1 MWCDWRVCRWKGHIQ
16 PMRTL
21 TALLVCMVLGTARAD
36 VVPHLYRGETIV
48 TGQENLDERERGFRE
63 ALAEA
68 VVKVSGDARLP
79 GDPRLAPVLQEAGRF
94 VDKFEYEDRLAKKK
108 LMDEQ
113 GTRERSYFLRVDF
126 NPAAVNRL
134 LAELGARPWPADR
147 PRLLVLLVVR
157 DSVGRYLLADE
168 GARGWG
174 QREAL
179 AAIARR
185 RGVPVVLPRSDAAGE
200 AESGR
205 GEGEAPDAGKI
216 RRLENASEAA
226 AVLHGEMTMQD
237 NGLWDTDW
245 MLQSAEGQGSWRTG
259 GTTFDRAIATGVE
272 SSALRLAGLQ

>member
-1 MWCDWRVCRWKGHIQ
+1 MWCDWRVSPRKGHIQ
-16 PMRTL
+16 AMRTL

-36 VVPHLYRGETIV
+36 VVPDLYRGETIV

-126 NPAAVNRL
+126 NPVAVNRL
-134 LAELGARPWPADR
+134 LAELGEQPWPADR

-185 RGVPVVLPRSDAAGE
+185 RGVPVVLPRSDDAGE
-200 AESGR
+200 WEGQPPDG
-205 GEGEAPDAGKI
+205 GEI
-216 RRLENASEAA
+216 RLKTASEAA

-237 NGLWDTDW
+237 SGLWDTDW
-245 MLQSAEGQGSWRTG
+245 MLRSAEGQGSWRTD
-259 GTTFDRAIATGVE
+259 GTTFDRAIASGVE
-272 SSALRLAGLQ
+272 GSALRLAGLQ

>member
-1 MWCDWRVCRWKGHIQ
+1 
-16 PMRTL
+16 MRTL
-21 TALLVCMVLGTARAD
+21 AALLICIVLGTARAD
-36 VVPHLYRGETIV
+36 VVPDLYRGEAIV

-79 GDPRLAPVLQEAGRF
+79 GNPRFAPVLQEAGRF
-94 VDKFEYEDRLAKKK
+94 VDRFEYEDRLAKKK

-126 NPAAVNRL
+126 NPVAVNQL
-134 LAELGARPWPADR
+134 LSELGAQPWPADR

-157 DSVGRYLLADE
+157 DSVSRYLLAEE

-185 RGVPVVLPRSDAAGE
+185 RGVPVVLPRRDAVGD
-200 AESGR
+200 AELGR
-205 GEGEAPDAGKI
+205 GEGEAPGGGEI
-216 RRLENASEAA
+216 WPLEKEFGAA
-226 AVLHGEMTMQD
+226 AVLHGEMTMRD
-237 NGLWDTDW
+237 DGLWDTGW
-245 MLQSAEGQGSWRTG
+245 MLQSAAGQGSWRSD
-259 GTTFDRAIATGVE
+259 GTTFDRAIASGVE
-272 SSALRLAGLQ
+272 GSALRLAGLQ